1 MRKQALV
8 TGGAGFI
15 GHHLIDRILRTTD
28 WDVVCLD
35 RLDTSG
41 NLNRL
46 EEVVSDKRRFRFV
59 FHDLKAEIN
68 DLVARQI
75 GSPHY
80 IFHLAASSHV
90 DRSIQDPL
98 SFVMDNVVGTCNILN
113 FARRLDKL
121 EYVQNFSCYDDQTEL
136 YTTEGWKL
144 YTDIQE
150 GDIVLTL
157 DENCRTVMQPVRKVY
172 VQKYKGEMIRVKN
185 RRVDLLVTPN
195 HRMYNSNMEVV
206 RADHLSTID
215 RFHLPHPEPFV
226 GRRDKDH
233 RFPGGDL
240 KDIFYLVG
248 LFIGDGFTAYQER
261 KIPCLSGYAKKDR
274 PRDANGRFQLAVA
287 HEKGGQSDVICKSHR
302 VYIDIPHE
310 SHCSGDVDR
319 CLKNLGLKYTKP
331 KNKSGEH
338 YYFTSQE
345 WSDFFDTFCKKY
357 AYNKQ
362 IPDFMLEY
370 DSEYL
375 EYLLNGLI
383 DSDGSF
389 REEVLVSAMSYTT
402 VSPKLSN
409 QMIELAYKCGVHIQN
424 YTRLKTSSEYQ
435 GRIIKANHNAYTSNL
450 TYTSK
455 RIVKNDVSIEEY
467 DGVIWC
473 VKVDNGNVLVRR
485 NGHIIVCGNTDECF
499 GDAPDGH
506 AYSEW
511 DRHYPKN
518 PYSASKSGA
527 ENLGLS
533 FYNTYNLPIL
543 TTNCMNVIG
552 ERQHPEKFVPLV
564 INKLLNN
571 EVIDIHC
578 YPGKQRAGSRFY
590 IHAQNV
596 ADVSLFLA
604 SKGLPGDKYNIVGQ
618 VELSNLEVVNFIAD
632 VLNIQPKFRMVDFH
646 SNRPG
651 HDLRYALKDTKLAA
665 MGYKYP
671 LDFFESLR
679 QTVEWTVQNKRWL

>member
-98 SFVMDNVVGTCNILN
+98 SFVMDNVVGTCNLLN
-113 FARRLDKL
+113 FARR
-121 EYVQNFSCYDDQTEL
+121 
-136 YTTEGWKL
+136 
-144 YTDIQE
+144 
-150 GDIVLTL
+150 
-157 DENCRTVMQPVRKVY
+157 
-172 VQKYKGEMIRVKN
+172 
-185 RRVDLLVTPN
+185 
-195 HRMYNSNMEVV
+195 
-206 RADHLSTID
+206 ID
-215 RFHLPHPEPFV
+215 
-226 GRRDKDH
+226 
-233 RFPGGDL
+233 
-240 KDIFYLVG
+240 
-248 LFIGDGFTAYQER
+248 
-261 KIPCLSGYAKKDR
+261 
-274 PRDANGRFQLAVA
+274 N
-287 HEKGGQSDVICKSHR
+287 
-302 VYIDIPHE
+302 
-310 SHCSGDVDR
+310 
-319 CLKNLGLKYTKP
+319 
-331 KNKSGEH
+331 
-338 YYFTSQE
+338 
-345 WSDFFDTFCKKY
+345 
-357 AYNKQ
+357 
-362 IPDFMLEY
+362 
-370 DSEYL
+370 L
-375 EYLLNGLI
+375 EYLN
-383 DSDGSF
+383 SF
-389 REEVLVSAMSYTT
+389 
-402 VSPKLSN
+402 
-409 QMIELAYKCGVHIQN
+409 G
-424 YTRLKTSSEYQ
+424 
-435 GRIIKANHNAYTSNL
+435 
-450 TYTSK
+450 
-455 RIVKNDVSIEEY
+455 
-467 DGVIWC
+467 
-473 VKVDNGNVLVRR
+473 
-485 NGHIIVCGNTDECF
+485 TDESF

-506 AYSEW
+506 AYAEW

-527 ENLGLS
+527 EMLGLA
-533 FYNTYNLPIL
+533 FYNTYKLPIL
-543 TTNCMNVIG
+543 STNCMNVIG

-618 VELSNLEVVNFIAD
+618 VELSNLEVVNYIASI
-632 VLNIQPKFRMVDFH
+632 LNVQPKVRMVDFH